1 MEQRETTESLIDD
14 LRSGDLEIRKQAIE
28 RAVHSA
34 DDEIVDRLIQLVQE
48 ADVGQESRDTAAVTL
63 AQMPSGRGAAF
74 LLELTDSDDPVLRGL
89 AAVGLGSPKTAASM
103 SALIQALA
111 DKVNA
116 VRNLAE
122 RGLLSMI
129 DVVRDKVNLPRKFIA
144 GVAIAEAKER
154 RSAKSIGTP
163 SA

>member
-1 MEQRETTESLIDD
+1 
-14 LRSGDLEIRKQAIE
+14 
-28 RAVHSA
+28 
-34 DDEIVDRLIQLVQE
+34 
-48 ADVGQESRDTAAVTL
+48 
-63 AQMPSGRGAAF
+63 
-74 LLELTDSDDPVLRGL
+74 
-89 AAVGLGSPKTAASM
+89 M